1 VDKIACSFGT
11 YFLLRF
17 QLVYSLGIAERNV
30 VSSYR
35 VTETRVFGSLH
46 VFRVPKD
53 NYNKCAKK
61 NVQILCTLKS
71 YSTTDCLLQ
80 VPPGPSGS
88 PVGRPLGHI
97 RLKKAP
103 VKPFVISKSQSV
115 PNLSVFD
122 AVSQEL
128 RLGQI
133 GTTYAWILHRKHD

>member
-1 VDKIACSFGT
+1 MDKIACSFGT

-61 NVQILCTLKS
+61 NVQICTIVHFEVVF
-71 YSTTDCLLQ
+71 YDRLLAHWY
-80 VPPGPSGS
+80 PPLE
-88 PVGRPLGHI
+88 RPP
-97 RLKKAP
+97 KDT
-103 VKPFVISKSQSV
+103 S
-115 PNLSVFD
+115 D
-122 AVSQEL
+122 
-128 RLGQI
+128 
-133 GTTYAWILHRKHD
+133 

>member
-1 VDKIACSFGT
+1 MDKIACSFGT

-71 YSTTDCLLQ
+71 CYATDCLL
-80 VPPGPSGS
+80 VGTPPWEDP
-88 PVGRPLGHI
+88 PGHI
-97 RLKKAP
+97 RFKKAA
-103 VKPFVISKSQSV
+103 VNPFVISKAQPV

-122 AVSQEL
+122 AASEEL

-133 GTTYAWILHRKHD
+133 GILHMKDPGINRANLARA

>member
-1 VDKIACSFGT
+1 MGKIACSFGT

-61 NVQILCTLKS
+61 KVQILCTMKS
-71 YSTTDCLLQ
+71 YSTTDCLL
-80 VPPGPSGS
+80 VGTDPSKNSVGEFWIQIHFDKGFLSLSLVS
-88 PVGRPLGHI
+88 PKFIGARFAQPHGTNI
-97 RLKKAP
+97 Y
-103 VKPFVISKSQSV
+103 IY
-115 PNLSVFD
+115 
-122 AVSQEL
+122 VS
-128 RLGQI
+128 
-133 GTTYAWILHRKHD
+133 D